1 MAASPA
7 LLHSV
12 MHLVVRPSLIPRAL
26 LVGILVTAGVA
37 SAADQSARKAVV
49 PTRSL
54 ILTPEQLHA
63 CLKQR
68 DDLRVQTDAAGKDKT
83 ALAAEGDEIASAG
96 NVLADEAA
104 ALDKTNAEL
113 VEAYNAKVVARDKR
127 IEAYQAKVGAYN
139 GRAEAA
145 NASKDAYARA
155 CENRRY
161 DEGDLAEP
169 KRKK

>member
-12 MHLVVRPSLIPRAL
+12 MHLVVRPALIPHAM
-26 LVGILVTAGVA
+26 LVGILVTAGIA
-37 SAADQSARKAVV
+37 SAADQPRKAVV

-54 ILTPEQLHA
+54 ILSPEQLRA

-68 DDLRVQTDAAGKDKT
+68 DDLRAQTDAAGKDKS
-83 ALAAEGDEIASAG
+83 ALAAEGEEIASAET
-96 NVLADEAA
+96 VLAGEAA
-104 ALDKTNAEL
+104 ALDKTNPEL
-113 VEAYNAKVVARDKR
+113 VDAYNAKVVARDKR
-127 IEAYQAKVGAYN
+127 IEAYQAKVAAYN

-145 NASKDAYARA
+145 NATKDAYARA